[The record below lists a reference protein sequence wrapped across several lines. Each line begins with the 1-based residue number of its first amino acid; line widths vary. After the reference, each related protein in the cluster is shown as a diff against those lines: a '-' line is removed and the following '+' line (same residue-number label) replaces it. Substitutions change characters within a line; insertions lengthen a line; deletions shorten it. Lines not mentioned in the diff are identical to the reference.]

1 MPTGRPSV
9 VALVVVLSLV
19 ASLAFVL
26 VAQAADTPPLSL
38 EYSIAKGAYD
48 NAIRDILHDPLGQQ
62 AIDIVAID
70 HYPGTWC
77 CGSNYRDWGALDS
90 LANLAQEFG
99 KEIGVMETGLSTED
113 PLDIFGGHTYWDQE
127 VFVNEAL
134 NEVLIKRN
142 AYNAQRPLN
151 VLILVSWYELID
163 RCSTCLLSGEDNWGI
178 LFGDQFVLGP
188 KPAYEE
194 LQYQVSRWN

>member
-1 MPTGRPSV
+1 MWGDAGRVGGTGLTFATHNSRFKTIV
-9 VALVVVLSLV
+9 NR
-19 ASLAFVL
+19 F
-26 VAQAADTPPLSL
+26 ADDLPFGNDWNTWF
-38 EYSIAKGAYD
+38 
-48 NAIRDILHDPLGQQ
+48 RDILNDYWGDD

-178 LFGDQFVLGP
+178 LFGDQFALGP
-188 KPAYEE
+188 
-194 LQYQVSRWN
+194 